1 MEGDCYQ
8 FLGPFCLIFSDD
20 LFRQPLDVVLESV
33 FYLHVSLALAQRTG
47 FGVEVPIGQDRLFG
61 ITT

>member
-1 MEGDCYQ
+1 
-8 FLGPFCLIFSDD
+8 
-20 LFRQPLDVVLESV
+20 VLESV